1 MRLKQKEI
9 YFIKEVVLN
18 FLPES
23 KIYIFGSML
32 KNTKGGDIDIF
43 VIPKEKLNIKKRL
56 FLQAK
61 IEDILEEEFLR
72 SVDVIISKDLN
83 REIEKEA
90 IKGKLI

>member
-9 YFIKEVVLN
+9 DFIKEVVLN

-32 KNTKGGDIDIF
+32 KKTKGGDIDIF
-43 VIPKEKLNIKKRL
+43 VIPKEKLNIKTRL
-56 FLQAK
+56 LLQAK